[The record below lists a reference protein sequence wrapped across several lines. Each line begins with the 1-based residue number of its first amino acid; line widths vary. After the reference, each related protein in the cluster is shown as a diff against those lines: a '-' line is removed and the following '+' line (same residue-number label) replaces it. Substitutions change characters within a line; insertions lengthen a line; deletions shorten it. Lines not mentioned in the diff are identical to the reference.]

1 MPAGA
6 STPYAILGLLR
17 FGPMS
22 GYDIHRELE
31 EETAFFWSE
40 SYGQIYPALR
50 SLSARRW
57 AKMRRAPTP
66 GRGARGRRERRVYAI
81 TARGR
86 KAFDEWLRI
95 APRPSPPRQEL
106 LLKLFLAD
114 REFLDAPEAWIQD
127 LLEAETERLRIL
139 RRLQGQIPRGDH
151 RHPNVRFWAIA
162 LEYVERQS
170 EGAVAWC
177 QKTLATLALLQQA
190 QARRRAAAHRRLL
203 FE

>member
-1 MPAGA
+1 MPLGG

-17 FGPMS
+17 FGSMS
-22 GYDIHRELE
+22 GYAIHKELA

-40 SYGQIYPALR
+40 SYGQIYPALK

-57 AKMRRAPTP
+57 AKARRSTAK
-66 GRGARGRRERRVYAI
+66 GRERRVYSI
-81 TARGR
+81 TSRGR
-86 KAFDEWLRI
+86 KAFDEWLGV
-95 APRPSPPRQEL
+95 APRLAPPRNEL

-114 REFLDAPEAWIQD
+114 REFLDAPEAWVRD
-127 LLEAETERLRIL
+127 LLASETERLRIL
-139 RRLQGQIPRGDH
+139 RKLRDRLPRGDH
-151 RHPNVRFWAIA
+151 RHPNVRFWAIT

-170 EGAVAWC
+170 EGATAWC

-190 QARRRAAAHRRLL
+190 QVRRRAAAHRRLL

>member
-1 MPAGA
+1 MPPGA

-22 GYDIHRELE
+22 GYGIHKELAD
-31 EETAFFWSE
+31 ETAFFWSE

-57 AKMRRAPTP
+57 AKARRSTAK
-66 GRGARGRRERRVYAI
+66 GRERRVYSI
-81 TARGR
+81 TSRGR
-86 KAFDEWLRI
+86 RAFDEWLSV
-95 APRPSPPRQEL
+95 APRPVPPRNEI

-114 REFLDAPEAWIQD
+114 REFLDAPETWVRD
-127 LLEAETERLRIL
+127 LLASETERLRIL
-139 RRLQGQIPRGDH
+139 RKLQDRLPRGDH
-151 RHPNVRFWAIA
+151 RHPNVRFWAIT

-190 QARRRAAAHRRLL
+190 QVRRRAAAHRRLQ

>member
-1 MPAGA
+1 MSPGP

-22 GYDIHRELE
+22 GYDIHKELA

-57 AKMRRAPTP
+57 AKARRSIAK
-66 GRGARGRRERRVYAI
+66 GRERRVYSI
-81 TARGR
+81 TSRGQR
-86 KAFDEWLRI
+86 AFDEWLSV
-95 APRPSPPRQEL
+95 APRATPPRNEL
-106 LLKLFLAD
+106 LLKIFLAD
-114 REFLDAPEAWIQD
+114 REFLDPPETWVRD
-127 LLEAETERLRIL
+127 LLAEETERLRIL
-139 RRLQGQIPRGDH
+139 RRLQDRIPRGNH
-151 RHPNVRFWAIA
+151 RHPNVRFWAIT
-162 LEYVERQS
+162 LGYVERQS

-177 QKTLATLALLQQA
+177 QKTLAALALLQQA

>member
-1 MPAGA
+1 MPPGA

-22 GYDIHRELE
+22 GYDIHKELA
-31 EETAFFWSE
+31 EETAFFWGE

-57 AKMRRAPTP
+57 AKARRSTTK
-66 GRGARGRRERRVYAI
+66 GRDRRVYSI
-81 TARGR
+81 TRRGR
-86 KAFDEWLRI
+86 GAFDEWLSA
-95 APRPSPPRQEL
+95 APRPAPPRNEL

-114 REFLDAPEAWIQD
+114 REFLDAPETWVRA
-127 LLEAETERLRIL
+127 LLASETERLRIL
-139 RRLQGQIPRGDH
+139 RRLQDRLPRGDH
-151 RHPNVRFWAIA
+151 RHPNVRFWAIT
-162 LEYVERQS
+162 LDYVERQS

-177 QKTLATLALLQQA
+177 QRTLATLALLQQA
-190 QARRRAAAHRRLL
+190 QVRRRAAAHRRLL

>member
-1 MPAGA
+1 MVPGA

-22 GYDIHRELE
+22 GYDIHRELT
-31 EETAFFWSE
+31 EETSFFWGE

-50 SLSARRW
+50 SLGARRW
-57 AKMRRAPTP
+57 AKARRVVSPK
-66 GRGARGRRERRVYAI
+66 RGRRGRRVYVI

-86 KAFDEWLRI
+86 KVFDEWLRI
-95 APRPSPPRQEL
+95 APRPTPPRNEL
-106 LLKLFLAD
+106 LLKLFLSD
-114 REFLDAPEAWIQD
+114 REFLDAPEVWIRE
-127 LLEAETERLRIL
+127 LLETETERLRIL

-151 RHPNVRFWAIA
+151 RHPNVRFWSIA

-177 QKTLATLALLQQA
+177 QKTLATITLLQQA